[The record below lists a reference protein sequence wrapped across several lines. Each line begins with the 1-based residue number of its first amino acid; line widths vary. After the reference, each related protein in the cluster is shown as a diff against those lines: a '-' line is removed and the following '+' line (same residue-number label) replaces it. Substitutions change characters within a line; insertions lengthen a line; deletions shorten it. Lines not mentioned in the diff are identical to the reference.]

1 VEPLARS
8 RDMFLAPVPP
18 MRPEQA
24 AAAAEPSDELYLLL
38 APLVVLLQVKNIYAG
53 LCHGFLK

>member
-1 VEPLARS
+1 
-8 RDMFLAPVPP
+8 MFLAPVPP